1 MVEMNACEIINACEK
16 KIITTIATTRMNTLL
31 QMIQNDRFQS
41 LLFA

>member
-16 KIITTIATTRMNTLL
+16 KITTIATTRMNTLL